1 MDIETC
7 WTKCQSIEGEVT
19 IQCLECFVLQA
30 FNIAVRLAGIALF
43 VMLIVGG
50 FKYLTA
56 GSDPKAAESAQKTI
70 TSAVLG
76 LVLIL
81 LGWFILRFIQEFTGA
96 PITEF
101 KFPSAP

>member
-1 MDIETC
+1 MAWLD
-7 WTKCQSIEGEVT
+7 KCYEEIDGDKIAT
-19 IQCLECFVLQA
+19 IQGFECIVIQI
-30 FNIAVRLAGIALF
+30 FNIAIRLAGIALF

-56 GSDPKAAESAQKTI
+56 GSDPKATESAQKTI

-96 PITEF
+96 PVTEF
-101 KFPSAP
+101 EFPSAP